1 MQLAEWHPGLEALG
15 KTPLQAPSQSW
26 QNSIPCGCR
35 TESPVLG
42 GYSPGISSLQ
52 LMHVGVELPFLELGH
67 EGLWGESEQEK
78 AEPLQGSGGGPKDVS
93 SKAASVLRPL
103 APNLPSLLGIPWA
116 LGFHHPLGSSCPLRT
131 PPVPRSVYWTVTC
144 PWSNCPLDIHMSL

>member
-78 AEPLQGSGGGPKDVS
+78 AEPLQGSGGGVQRR
-93 SKAASVLRPL
+93 VLKG
-103 APNLPSLLGIPWA
+103 S
-116 LGFHHPLGSSCPLRT
+116 LGSE
-131 PPVPRSVYWTVTC
+131 TVG
-144 PWSNCPLDIHMSL
+144 PQFAFSPGNPMGIRIPSSPGV